1 MRFFSTLTVVV
12 SLAVPTLA
20 YAGGDPDDI
29 DLSLKPDTSDVQPV
43 VASENYSLLTEETD
57 AGLRSMQL
65 YASDKTAELTYRRM
79 GPAFNMNN
87 SRTSIG
93 FLFNEGRDNVIT
105 GAIMYDAQPEF
116 FPGLSLSFGAKGYAG
131 LLGMENADVV
141 GLAAAIEAAYALPI
155 RQLPLVFSA
164 EISYAPDIFTFGQ
177 SDRII
182 DWNVRSSLKLTD
194 NIEGFVGLRFLQ
206 FDTRPGDREL
216 DKRVHLGIRWSLGS

>member
-1 MRFFSTLTVVV
+1 MRFFSTLT
-12 SLAVPTLA
+12 LATVLVAPTLA

-29 DLSLKPDTSDVQPV
+29 DLALQPDTTELQPV
-43 VASENYSLLTEETD
+43 VASENHSLLAED
-57 AGLRSMQL
+57 GAAALRSMQL

-79 GPAFNMNN
+79 GPAFDLKN

-93 FLFNEGRDNVIT
+93 FLFNEQRDNVIT
-105 GAIMYDAQPEF
+105 GGIMYDAQPEF
-116 FPGLSLSFGAKGYAG
+116 LPGLSLSFGTKLYAG
-131 LLGMENADVV
+131 LLGTENFDVV
-141 GLAAAIEAAYALPI
+141 GVAAAIEASYALPV
-155 RQLPLVFSA
+155 RQLPLVFSG

-182 DWNVRSSLKLTD
+182 DWNVRTSLKLTN

-216 DKRVHLGIRWSLGS
+216 DKRVHLGIRWNLSS